1 MNDYRYASITH
12 PIHVLILFLQ
22 LTYVLT
28 HFRRRETEAE
38 KALEKA
44 VAKAKAELQ
53 LANFAKRKLAEELA
67 STKSRLKDMTRE
79 KKVALDRCDRLT

>member
-1 MNDYRYASITH
+1 MIIVTQVLHIQYMY
-12 PIHVLILFLQ
+12 LILFLQ

-28 HFRRRETEAE
+28 HFWRRETEAE

-79 KKVALDRCDRLT
+79 